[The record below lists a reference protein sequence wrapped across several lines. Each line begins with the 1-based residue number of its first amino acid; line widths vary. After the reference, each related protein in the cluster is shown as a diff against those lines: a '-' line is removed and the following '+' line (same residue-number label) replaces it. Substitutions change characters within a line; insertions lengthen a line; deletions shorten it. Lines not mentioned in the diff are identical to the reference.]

1 MYIISSFQYSTYLE
15 LAITELESRGITR
28 EKILVI
34 PLKKLDKKRK
44 LLDSIN
50 YSDGISLFD
59 TSAILGAMFMVLGVI
74 YGYVWKWGPII
85 WGLIG
90 LGIGAILGF
99 LIDII
104 PKNKLRKKKMLSKND
119 SEVIVIINCTNAQSE
134 MIENVFYSNH
144 ALGIGKYHPQ
154 TTQGSDKNDY

>member
-15 LAITELESRGITR
+15 LAITELESKGIAR

-34 PLKKLDKKRK
+34 PLDKLDEKRK
-44 LLDSIN
+44 LFDSIN

-59 TSAILGAMFMVLGVI
+59 TAAILGTIFMVLGVI
-74 YGYVWKWGPII
+74 YGYVWRWGPII

-90 LGIGAILGF
+90 LAFGVMLGF

-104 PKNKLRKKKMLSKND
+104 PKNKFQKKQKNSSNG
-119 SEVIVIINCTNAQSE
+119 SEVIIIINCANEQSE
-134 MIENVFYSNH
+134 IVESIFRCNH
-144 ALGIGKYHPQ
+144 ALGIGRYNSVI
-154 TTQGSDKNDY
+154 TQGSEQNDY